1 MNKSSIDVNDLIHDI
16 NSSLT
21 SLKSAME
28 IIEQSWREDYA
39 LVDKIIPLANDKL
52 QSLHEL
58 LKNYNR
64 ASTKE

>member
-1 MNKSSIDVNDLIHDI
+1 MNKSSLDMNDLIHDI

-21 SLKSAME
+21 SLKSALE
-28 IIEQSWREDYA
+28 IIEQSWREDYV